1 MTIAI
6 LGYGKEGKA
15 AESYFTRHGQ
25 SVKIFDNFSD
35 TELENLGL
43 SQYEMVFRSPSVK
56 PLDLSWNSVT
66 KFFFDNCICPI
77 IGVTGTKGK
86 GTTCSMI
93 AAILKS
99 LGKTV
104 HLVGNIG
111 NPAIDILDTIQP
123 DDIVVYELSSFQLWD
138 LAVSPKI
145 AVVLRIEPDHLNVH
159 KDFADYVE
167 AKSHIAAF
175 QSPADT
181 CVFFKDNENSAKIA
195 QNSPAK
201 KLSYLCPKNP
211 RFFYQSSILSPSRAN
226 TIVKTPKPLCS
237 PSPPFSTKTSKLFS
251 QKIPPP

>member
-35 TELENLGL
+35 TELKNLDL

-56 PLDLSWNSVT
+56 PLDPSWNSVT

-123 DDIVVYELSSFQLWD
+123 DDIVVYE
-138 LAVSPKI
+138 I
-145 AVVLRIEPDHLNVH
+145 G
-159 KDFADYVE
+159 
-167 AKSHIAAF
+167 
-175 QSPADT
+175 
-181 CVFFKDNENSAKIA
+181 
-195 QNSPAK
+195 
-201 KLSYLCPKNP
+201 
-211 RFFYQSSILSPSRAN
+211 RAH
-226 TIVKTPKPLCS
+226 V
-237 PSPPFSTKTSKLFS
+237 
-251 QKIPPP
+251 